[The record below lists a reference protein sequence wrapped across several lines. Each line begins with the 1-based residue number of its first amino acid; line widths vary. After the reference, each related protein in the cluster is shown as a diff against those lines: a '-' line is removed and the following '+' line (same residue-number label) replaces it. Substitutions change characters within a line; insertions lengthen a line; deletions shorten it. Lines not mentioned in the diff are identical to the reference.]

1 MRKRE
6 ECPLCGA
13 PADAVRHFVTT
24 AKGYDLY
31 ECVCGLVY
39 GKEYYDDDKIFSIY
53 DEDYAKGYEK
63 PELVKLIR
71 SYADRFFG
79 GKARGRLFEV
89 GCGNGHLLR
98 RLAELGFTVRGVE
111 VGQAL
116 AAYCEGL
123 DVKVM
128 PFEEMRVPP
137 PPGRFDYVVTF
148 HVLEHIVDPVAAVKK
163 IAKMLTPDGLW
174 FNYQPNV
181 RAWRPDVHG
190 PGWIHFDPMNAAEHI
205 TFFDENTIR
214 VLAEKAG
221 LKVVD
226 GGAES
231 DDFWTWARKPVA
243 PAQSDG

>member
-1 MRKRE
+1 MRKRK

-13 PADAVRHFVTT
+13 PADKAKPFVKT

-31 ECVCGLVY
+31 ECACGLVY
-39 GKEYYDDDKIFSIY
+39 GKEYYDDDKIFAIY
-53 DEDYAKGYEK
+53 DEDYARGYEK

-79 GKARGRLFEV
+79 KKKRGRLLEV
-89 GCGNGHLLR
+89 GCGNGHFLR

-111 VGQAL
+111 VGASL

-137 PPGRFDYVVTF
+137 PAARFDYVVTF
-148 HVLEHIVDPVAAVKK
+148 HILEHIVEPVAAVQK
-163 IAKMLTPDGLW
+163 IAKMLKPGGVW
-174 FNYQPNV
+174 FNYMPNV
-181 RAWRPDVHG
+181 RAWRRDAHG
-190 PGWIHFDPMNAAEHI
+190 PGWIHFDATNAAEHI
-205 TFFDENTIR
+205 TFFDEKTIH

-221 LKVVD
+221 LEVYLV
-226 GGAES
+226 ES
-231 DDFWTWARKPVA
+231 QNDDFWSEARKA
-243 PAQSDG
+243 G